1 MILDNIQ
8 RILVP
13 VDDSEN
19 SKAAFRDAVEIA
31 MRSNA
36 TVDVLSVIA
45 DDYVFSDLRV
55 SETDINEMKKRTLET
70 LEKYEDYGKARNF
83 NDIRTFTS
91 FGNPRREVAKIA
103 NEGDYQLVVI
113 GATGKGAVT
122 RALVGSVAEYTVRL
136 SKIPVL
142 VVK

>member
-1 MILDNIQ
+1 MILENIQ
-8 RILVP
+8 HILVP

-19 SKAAFRDAVEIA
+19 SKAAFRDAVDIA
-31 MRSNA
+31 ARSNA

-55 SETDINEMKKRTLET
+55 SETDIDEMKKRTLEN
-70 LEKYEDYGKARNF
+70 LVKYEDYGKARNF

-103 NEGDYQLVVI
+103 NEGDYQLIVI
-113 GATGKGAVT
+113 GATGKGAVS
-122 RALVGSVAEYTVRL
+122 RALVGSVAENTVRL
-136 SKIPVL
+136 SEIPVL

>member
-13 VDDSEN
+13 VDDSDN

-70 LEKYEDYGKARNF
+70 LEKYEDYGKTRNF
-83 NDIRTFTS
+83 NNIRTFTS

-103 NEGDYQLVVI
+103 NEG
-113 GATGKGAVT
+113 
-122 RALVGSVAEYTVRL
+122 E
-136 SKIPVL
+136 
-142 VVK
+142 

>member
-19 SKAAFRDAVEIA
+19 SKAAFRDAVDIA

-70 LEKYEDYGKARNF
+70 LVKYEDYGKARNF

-122 RALVGSVAEYTVRL
+122 RALVGSVAENTVRL

>member
-83 NDIRTFTS
+83 NDIHTFTS